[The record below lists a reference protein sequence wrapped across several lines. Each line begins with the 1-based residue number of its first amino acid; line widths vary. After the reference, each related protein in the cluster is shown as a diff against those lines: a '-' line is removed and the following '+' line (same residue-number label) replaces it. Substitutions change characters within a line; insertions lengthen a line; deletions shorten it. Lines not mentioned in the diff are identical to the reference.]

1 MYYLPRSLLNLSS
14 FHIAQRTS
22 YAAGYAFAQEN
33 YLSIKTLQTIV
44 SMKHQ
49 FAELLSTIG
58 FITSGISSRRLD
70 KAGKFGTD
78 GIESLIGKWK

>member
-1 MYYLPRSLLNLSS
+1 
-14 FHIAQRTS
+14 
-22 YAAGYAFAQEN
+22 
-33 YLSIKTLQTIV
+33 
-44 SMKHQ
+44 MKHQ

-78 GIESLIGKWK
+78 GIESLIGKWYSNNCALK

>member
-1 MYYLPRSLLNLSS
+1 
-14 FHIAQRTS
+14 
-22 YAAGYAFAQEN
+22 
-33 YLSIKTLQTIV
+33 
-44 SMKHQ
+44 MKHQ

-78 GIESLIGKWK
+78 GIESLIGKWCSKGPYFYYIDKILAIFDPPPPL